1 LRRVDV
7 FSRTLILATLCLGTA
22 AGSAWAAS
30 KTVYRC
36 TGANGQ
42 VTLSD
47 RRCPEDDAQAK
58 AQKGDAQKGDAPK
71 GDAQKTD
78 KADAPKADTAKASA
92 SQASSAVTKVC
103 GDTKEKLADRRRQKN
118 MSDAERKALR
128 QLEDEHRRTCGA

>member
-1 LRRVDV
+1 MHRADF
-7 FSRTLILATLCLGTA
+7 FSRTLMLATLCLSMAA

-58 AQKGDAQKGDAPK
+58 TQKSDAPRADAQKADK
-71 GDAQKTD
+71 VDAQ
-78 KADAPKADTAKASA
+78 KADTAKASA
-92 SQASSAVTKVC
+92 GQASSTITKVC
-103 GDTKEKLADRRRQKN
+103 GETKEKLADRRKQKN